1 MESITRFFMI
11 AASLII
17 TAGLVFIAFRMADI
31 GSETA
36 NHVMQEFADMGN
48 EIKDSEILQYDG
60 VEVAGSDVAN
70 FLKKQ
75 FSQNIDSVGFVVK
88 VVSDKGT
95 KVYSEYEDVR
105 EIYNFSHTSY
115 IEPMAV
121 FRGTVYKNENGV
133 ITEVCFEKK

>member
-1 MESITRFFMI
+1 MESITKFFMI

-31 GSETA
+31 GRETA
-36 NHVMQEFADMGN
+36 NHVIQEFADFGSA
-48 EIKDSEILQYDG
+48 IKDGEILQYDG

-75 FSQNIDSVGFVVK
+75 FSLNSDSTGFRVK
-88 VVSDKGT
+88 VISDVRT
-95 KVYSEYEDVR
+95 TIYSEYEDTK
-105 EIYNFSHTSY
+105 EIYNFSHASY

-121 FRGTVYKNENGV
+121 FRGTVYRNENGV